1 MHGYDVHVTEALY
14 LSCGIHDPWDRG
26 SGPRADSIWQ
36 RYGNVLI

>member
-14 LSCGIHDPWDRG
+14 LSCEIHDPWDRG
-26 SGPRADSIWQ
+26 SIWQ